1 MLFEVQ
7 FYQVIIR
14 YLIYEDKQR
23 RIYELLNLIL
33 ILIQVLNSL

>member
-14 YLIYEDKQR
+14 YLIYEDKQW
-23 RIYELLNLIL
+23 RIFIFLKFDPDLDP
-33 ILIQVLNSL
+33 